1 MINSEKIFNNIEKFD
16 IFPSHQPIFNE
27 ILSNIETVK
36 KIVIRGEQ
44 LSGKSF
50 FCRKLIHAIIDKLDI
65 EIDHTKIYDFP
76 LFLLKIM
83 WENKIKKLNPE
94 ILKHFIKEN
103 NIFEILRF
111 KDFDLIVLDGIND
124 ILFRDLLA
132 IEYKFNLNQ
141 ILIQVIDNGIYYH
154 NKDIFK
160 KLGYKVHSL
169 HFPFMEELNEMIE
182 SYKKIF
188 KEPSISVQN
197 LSQNKF
203 KSMLI

>member
-16 IFPSHQPIFNE
+16 IFPSHQPIFDE
-27 ILSNIETVK
+27 ILNHIETEK

-50 FCRKLIHAIIDKLDI
+50 FCRKLIHTVMEKLDI
-65 EIDHTKIYDFP
+65 DIDHVKICDLP

-83 WENKIKKLNPE
+83 WDNKVKKVNPE
-94 ILKHFIKEN
+94 ILKLFIKEN
-103 NIFEILRF
+103 NIFEVLRL
-111 KDFDLIVLDGIND
+111 KDFDLIVLDEIND
-124 ILFRDLLA
+124 ILFRDLLT
-132 IEYKFNLNQ
+132 IVYKLNTNQ
-141 ILIQVIDNGIYYH
+141 ILIQVIDNGLYYY

-160 KLGYKVHSL
+160 KLGYKVHTL
-169 HFPFMEELNEMIE
+169 HFPLMSELIELIE

-188 KEPSISVQN
+188 KDSSISVQN

-203 KSMLI
+203 KSMII

>member
-1 MINSEKIFNNIEKFD
+1 MINPEKILNNIEKFD
-16 IFPSHQPIFNE
+16 IFPSHQPIFDE

-50 FCRKLIHAIIDKLDI
+50 FCMKLMHAVIDKLDI
-65 EIDHTKIYDFP
+65 NIDRVKIYDFP

-94 ILKHFIKEN
+94 ILKLFIKEN
-103 NIFEILRF
+103 NIFEILRL
-111 KDFDLIVLDGIND
+111 KDFDLILLDEIND

-132 IEYKFNLNQ
+132 IEFKLNTNH
-141 ILIQVIDNGIYYH
+141 ILIQVIDNGLYYH
-154 NKDIFK
+154 NKEIFK
-160 KLGYKVHSL
+160 KLGYKVHTL
-169 HFPFMEELNEMIE
+169 HFPLMKELNELIE

-188 KEPSISVQN
+188 KDSSISVQN

-203 KSMLI
+203 KSMII